1 MLAQDH
7 VTDSLPAYVL
17 GALDEKERRQVSN
30 HLEHCQLCQAELASL
45 QQVADELPLAIS
57 TVDPPLE
64 LKDRL
69 MQSIHQRTVER
80 QLEPLPVN
88 QPTFLQRVFALFR
101 HPLPA
106 LGVAL
111 ILILVVGNLLLW
123 RQLNLATQRASTPM
137 RVLALANTQ
146 DSSQA
151 TGTLVMD
158 SAGKY
163 GTLVVDNLATLDPT
177 SQYQV
182 WLIKAGVRSSAGVF
196 SVNQDGYASLELLA
210 PIPLIQ
216 YDAIGISIEPAGGS
230 QMPTGASVFHA
241 DLIR

>member
-7 VTDSLPAYVL
+7 VTDSLPAFVL
-17 GALDEKERRQVSN
+17 GALDEEERRQVSI
-30 HLEHCQLCQAELASL
+30 HLEHCHLCQAELASL

-57 TVDPPLE
+57 PADPSPE
-64 LKDRL
+64 LKVRL
-69 MQSIHQRTVER
+69 MQSILQRTGER
-80 QLEPLPVN
+80 QPEPFPAD
-88 QPTFLQRVFALFR
+88 QSTFLQRGFALFR

-111 ILILVVGNLLLW
+111 IILLVVGNLLLW
-123 RQLNLATQRASTPM
+123 RQLNLATQRAFTPM
-137 RVLALANTQ
+137 RVVALANTQ
-146 DSSQA
+146 NLSQA
-151 TGTLVMD
+151 TGTLIMD
-158 SAGKY
+158 PAGKY
-163 GTLVVDNLATLDPT
+163 GTLVMDNLATLDPA

-182 WLIKAGVRSSAGVF
+182 WLLKAGVRSSAGVF